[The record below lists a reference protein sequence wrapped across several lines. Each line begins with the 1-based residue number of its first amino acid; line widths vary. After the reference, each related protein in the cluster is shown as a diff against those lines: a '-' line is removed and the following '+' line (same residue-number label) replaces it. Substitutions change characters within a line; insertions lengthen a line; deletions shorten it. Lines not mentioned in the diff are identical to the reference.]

1 MNVEDG
7 LDSEVFCPYRQHP
20 EADGQREGAFEH
32 HLAQSGLCAAL
43 DEASVGERGD

>member
-7 LDSEVFCPYRQHP
+7 LDSKVFCPHHQHP

-32 HLAQSGLCAAL
+32 HLTQPGLCTAL
-43 DEASVGERGD
+43 DEANVGERSN